1 MDESVYNINLQYDQ
15 SIMNLFS
22 PESRKQPVENEVN
35 FVQYSES
42 YSGIFLLKGGGGG
55 SALLCRINPLK
66 TKYLPTPAYNI

>member
-35 FVQYSES
+35 FVQYSEA
-42 YSGIFLLKGGGGG
+42 YSGFFLLKEGGGVQPCW
-55 SALLCRINPLK
+55 AE
-66 TKYLPTPAYNI
+66 